1 MMKAAGAVCALFTAL
16 AAQAQTAGGPAS
28 EPRAARPSGD
38 EIGTARTDGAR
49 RAHPGCRLQP
59 GQPVARHRRRGPD
72 DPSMASRRTRR
83 SAGRAARARGFCAP
97 PRLQPRRTLAYDGK
111 PSARRCRAP
120 PDRASAA
127 APPRPRRTIP
137 TGQIRH
143 GSSPYGVRGPPSRYS
158 AMLGGPNR
166 PPTPASH
173 RRTKAAPVLQTL
185 MLPRV
190 TAEYQAGKLATTET
204 RQPFSSGSFRVTL
217 VFDAS
222 GPERATAFLPTRTAT
237 AVAGMAR
244 PFTTI
249 SVAAERRFC
258 GRAAEE
264 AVGAGAVDA
273 GGAAVGAPAGSGAGA
288 VSAERSP

>member
-1 MMKAAGAVCALFTAL
+1 
-16 AAQAQTAGGPAS
+16 
-28 EPRAARPSGD
+28 
-38 EIGTARTDGAR
+38 
-49 RAHPGCRLQP
+49 
-59 GQPVARHRRRGPD
+59 
-72 DPSMASRRTRR
+72 
-83 SAGRAARARGFCAP
+83 
-97 PRLQPRRTLAYDGK
+97 
-111 PSARRCRAP
+111 
-120 PDRASAA
+120 
-127 APPRPRRTIP
+127 
-137 TGQIRH
+137 
-143 GSSPYGVRGPPSRYS
+143 
-158 AMLGGPNR
+158 MLGGPNR

-288 VSAERSP
+288 VSAELGGDVFGTARGGVGAACSSGTTGEGAAGGAVGTASTGWAGATSGPTSACASAALDNVAKATATKALSLRINGWL